1 MTSIVLLQ
9 VTNKSAITNA
19 NKTLEKPI
27 ALKHI
32 QKWLT
37 ADQFQELESKCAEQK
52 VFIWG
57 AKPERAHQFGKIP
70 SGHSVALFR
79 RDEMVY
85 KCGTITKW
93 IFNPKLAES
102 MWGLDSDNETWSFVC
117 FLKDVKNS
125 SIPVSQINRLIGTK
139 FTDHWQGLRVVES
152 PLADIVIDFVKLEL
166 RRAVNR
172 TSRS

>member
-19 NKTLEKPI
+19 NRTLEKPI

-37 ADQFQELESKCAEQK
+37 ADQFQELESKYAEQK

-57 AKPERAHQFGKIP
+57 AKSERAHQFGKIP
-70 SGHSVALFR
+70 SGYSVALFR
-79 RDEMVY
+79 RGQTVY

-93 IFNPKLAES
+93 IFNPELAES
-102 MWGLDSDNETWSFVC
+102 LWGLDSDNETWSFVC
-117 FLKDVKNS
+117 FLKDVKKPF
-125 SIPVSQINRLIGTK
+125 IPASQINGLIGRK
-139 FTDHWQGLRVVES
+139 LTDHWQGLTVVES
-152 PLADIVIDFVKLEL
+152 PLADTVIDFVKLEL
-166 RRAVNR
+166 RQAL
-172 TSRS
+172 SRNI